1 MAALPPSMSATTP
14 GDVPI
19 CRSGTDG
26 AIDISALSLLDQL
39 DPGGRQGVVVRILRT
54 YQRSLQ
60 QAVDELAAAAA
71 AGDFDA
77 IGRLV
82 HKLRSA
88 SASIGAMPLSDRC
101 RAVEEYI
108 RDAHTAQIAPALQAL
123 QNESVRV
130 RTALA
135 AILADRGSPP

>member
-1 MAALPPSMSATTP
+1 MPPSMSAAEP
-14 GDVPI
+14 SDSQPSEPVI
-19 CRSGTDG
+19 DG
-26 AIDISALSLLDQL
+26 AIDLTALALLDQL
-39 DPGGRQGVVVRILRT
+39 DPGGRQGVVGRILQT

-60 QAVDELAAAAA
+60 RAIDDLAAARAVGDL
-71 AGDFDA
+71 AG

-88 SASIGAMPLSDRC
+88 SASIGALPLSQAC
-101 RAVEEYI
+101 RAIEEDI
-108 RDAHTAQIAPALQAL
+108 RESRTADIEVALQAL